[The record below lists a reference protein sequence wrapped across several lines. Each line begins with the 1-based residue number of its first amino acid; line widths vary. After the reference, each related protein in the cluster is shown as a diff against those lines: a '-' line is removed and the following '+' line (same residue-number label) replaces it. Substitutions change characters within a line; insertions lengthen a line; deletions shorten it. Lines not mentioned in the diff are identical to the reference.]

1 MQATYNVFV
10 KVLDLQ
16 KLIYSVKVV
25 VIQDNLNLETSKLF
39 VFLQ

>member
-1 MQATYNVFV
+1 MQATYNMFV

-25 VIQDNLNLETSKLF
+25 VIQDNLSLENLKST
-39 VFLQ
+39 